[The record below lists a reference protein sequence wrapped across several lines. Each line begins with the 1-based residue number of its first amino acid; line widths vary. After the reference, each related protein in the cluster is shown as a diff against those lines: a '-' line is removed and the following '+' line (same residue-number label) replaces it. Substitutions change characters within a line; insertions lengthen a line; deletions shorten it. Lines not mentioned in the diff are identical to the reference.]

1 MGNDQ
6 EVLKGLVDARSLE
19 GVMEMLATICAE
31 RAEHLGADWQ
41 DQRSAQCW
49 LSAATR
55 LSQAMPFFEQ
65 LGL

>member
-6 EVLKGLVDARSLE
+6 DVLKDLVDARSLG

-31 RAEHLGADWQ
+31 KAEHLGANWQ

-55 LSQAMPFFEQ
+55 LTQAMPFFEH